1 MGVPGWPPQTC
12 PRPFSNVAPRR
23 DRCPLA
29 RRNSNLGGPIIF
41 RVKIEGGQ
49 SHPAGGERGLGQG
62 WVCGGQYPGGP
73 MNLVSHKCCLTD
85 LAFGFMPLERSDES
99 FLSHFWVFASLRSR
113 TGGGGSQDS
122 APLLGG
128 GSLHDD
134 DRPVVEGAGAR
145 GSIRKG
151 QRGGS

>member
-1 MGVPGWPPQTC
+1 MGVPGWPPETC

-29 RRNSNLGGPIIF
+29 RRNSNPGGPIIF

-85 LAFGFMPLERSDES
+85 LAFGYMHLERSNES
-99 FLSHFWVFASLRSR
+99 LLCHSWVLPSLSACSSN
-113 TGGGGSQDS
+113 GGSQNIDS
-122 APLLGG
+122 HMGG
-128 GSLHDD
+128 RSMYDD
-134 DRPVVEGAGAR
+134 DGSVVEGAWAR
-145 GSIRKG
+145 GST
-151 QRGGS
+151 